1 MNPADS
7 SDNLEPDQS
16 GATELDGTE
25 LVAEEPVKP
34 VSPRLELREPLTPVI
49 ETQDAL
55 DDVCAAIEAGTGPV
69 ALDAERASG
78 YRYSQRAYLVQV
90 RRQGS
95 GSALIDPIA
104 FDDLSQLDAAIGDA
118 EWILH
123 AASQDLV
130 CLAEIEMRPKALFDT
145 ELAGRLL
152 NLPRVGLAALVES
165 QLDRSLAKEH
175 SAADWSTRPLPGPW
189 LHYAALDVEVLVELR
204 DLLDAQL
211 VEAGKRE
218 WAAQEFEA
226 LLSFAGPPTRK
237 EPWRRTSGIHKAR
250 GRRALAVVR
259 ALWEARDAIAADRD
273 ITPGRILPDSSIL
286 EIAQALPAD
295 LQTLK
300 GMRAM
305 RNRGPRRFLSQWHDA
320 IEHAMGLDE
329 RDLPTIGQRFNG
341 PPPPR
346 SWADKNPEAAAR
358 LAACRE
364 VVARIAE
371 THNLPTE
378 NLIAPGFVRALAWE
392 PPVAHTPESV
402 ADTLA
407 AVGAR
412 QWQIDLVAAEL
423 ASVLA
428 SVLDAVPAV
437 PDSDESGSD
446 ESDTAM

>member
-1 MNPADS
+1 MSPADS
-7 SDNLEPDQS
+7 TDNPGADQTD
-16 GATELDGTE
+16 AAELDTTE
-25 LVAEEPVKP
+25 SDADEPVKP
-34 VSPRLELREPLTPVI
+34 ASPRLELREPLTPVI
-49 ETQDAL
+49 ETQAAL
-55 DDVCAAIEAGTGPV
+55 DDICAAIEAGTGPV

-130 CLAEIEMRPKALFDT
+130 CLAEIQMRPKALFDT

-175 SAADWSTRPLPGPW
+175 SAADWSTRPLPDPW
-189 LHYAALDVEVLVELR
+189 LHYAALDVEVLIELR
-204 DLLDAQL
+204 DILDSQL

-250 GRRALAVVR
+250 GRRALGIVR
-259 ALWEARDAIAADRD
+259 ALWEARDGIAADRD

-286 EIAQALPAD
+286 EIAQAAPQD
-295 LQTLK
+295 LETLK
-300 GMRAM
+300 GMRSM
-305 RNRGPRRFLSQWHDA
+305 RNRGPRRFLSQWYDA

-329 RDLPTIGQRFNG
+329 RDLPTIGQRFDG

-346 SWADKNPEAAAR
+346 SWADKNPTAAAR
-358 LAACRE
+358 LGACRE
-364 VVARIAE
+364 VVVRIAE

-392 PPVAHTPESV
+392 PPADHTLEAVAEALGT
-402 ADTLA
+402 A
-407 AVGAR
+407 GAR
-412 QWQIDLVAAEL
+412 QWQIDLVAGEL
-423 ASVLA
+423 AA
-428 SVLDAVPAV
+428 CLDAQPPV
-437 PDSDESGSD
+437 D
-446 ESDTAM
+446 ESDQSDIST

>member
-1 MNPADS
+1 MSPTDSTDNPGADQT
-7 SDNLEPDQS
+7 DT
-16 GATELDGTE
+16 TELDSTE
-25 LVAEEPVKP
+25 LNAEEPVKP
-34 VSPRLELREPLTPVI
+34 ASPRLELREPLTPVI
-49 ETQDAL
+49 ETLAAL
-55 DDVCAAIEAGTGPV
+55 ADICAAIEAGAGPV

-130 CLAEIEMRPKALFDT
+130 CLAEIQMRPKALFDT

-175 SAADWSTRPLPGPW
+175 SAADWSTRPLPDPW
-189 LHYAALDVEVLVELR
+189 LHYAALDVEVLIELR
-204 DLLDAQL
+204 DILDSQL

-226 LLSFAGPPTRK
+226 LLSFAGPPTRR

-250 GRRALAVVR
+250 GRRALGIVR
-259 ALWEARDAIAADRD
+259 ALWEARDGIAADRD

-286 EIAQALPAD
+286 EIAQAAPQD

-300 GMRAM
+300 GMRSM
-305 RNRGPRRFLSQWHDA
+305 RNRGPRRFLSQWYDA

-329 RDLPTIGQRFNG
+329 RDLPTIGQRFDG

-346 SWADKNPEAAAR
+346 SWADKKPAAAAR
-358 LAACRE
+358 LGACRE
-364 VVARIAE
+364 VVVRIAE
-371 THNLPTE
+371 TYNLPTE
-378 NLIAPGFVRALAWE
+378 NLIAPGSVRALAWE
-392 PPVAHTPESV
+392 PPADHTPEAV
-402 ADTLA
+402 AEALGTA
-407 AVGAR
+407 GAR
-412 QWQIDLVAAEL
+412 QWQIDLVAGEL
-423 ASVLA
+423 AA
-428 SVLDAVPAV
+428 CLDAQPPV
-437 PDSDESGSD
+437 DECD
-446 ESDTAM
+446 QSDTVT

>member
-1 MNPADS
+1 MTSADS
-7 SDNLEPDQS
+7 AADPGPDQ
-16 GATELDGTE
+16 ADADAA
-25 LVAEEPVKP
+25 VAEEPVKP
-34 VSPRLELREPLTPVI
+34 ASPRLELREPLTPVV
-49 ETQDAL
+49 ETQKAL
-55 DDVCAAIEAGTGPV
+55 ADVCKAIAAGTGPV

-78 YRYSQRAYLVQV
+78 YRYSQRAYLVQI
-90 RRQGS
+90 RREGA
-95 GSALIDPIA
+95 GSALVDPIA
-104 FDDLSQLDAAIGDA
+104 FDDLSQLDDAIGGA

-123 AASQDLV
+123 AASQDLM

-165 QLDRSLAKEH
+165 QLKRSLAKEH
-175 SAADWSTRPLPGPW
+175 SAADWSTRPLPDPW

-204 DLLDAQL
+204 DILDAQL

-259 ALWEARDAIAADRD
+259 SLWEARDAIAADRD

-286 EIAQALPAD
+286 EIAQAMPNDMA
-295 LQTLK
+295 TLK
-300 GMRAM
+300 GLRAM
-305 RNRGPRRFLSQWHDA
+305 RNRGPRRFISQWHDA
-320 IEHAMGLDE
+320 VEQAMGLDE
-329 RDLPTIGQRFNG
+329 KKLPTIGQRFDG

-378 NLIAPGFVRALAWE
+378 NLIAPGMVRALAWE
-392 PPVAHTPESV
+392 PPAEHTVEAVSS
-402 ADTLA
+402 ALA
-407 AVGAR
+407 AAGAR
-412 QWQIDLVAAEL
+412 QWQIDLAAAEL
-423 ASVLA
+423 ATA
-428 SVLDAVPAV
+428 LDALPPVPETEV
-437 PDSDESGSD
+437 PES
-446 ESDTAM
+446 ETPVQPLET

>member
-1 MNPADS
+1 VTSAESADQT
-7 SDNLEPDQS
+7 DPE
-16 GATELDGTE
+16 ELQ
-25 LVAEEPVKP
+25 VKEPVKP

-49 ETQDAL
+49 DTQEAL
-55 DDVCAAIEAGTGPV
+55 DEVCETISAATGPV

-78 YRYSQRAYLVQV
+78 YRYSQRAYLVQI
-90 RRQGS
+90 RREGA

-104 FDDLSQLDAAIGDA
+104 FNDLSQLDAAIGDA

-123 AASQDLV
+123 AASQDLM

-165 QLDRSLAKEH
+165 QLERSLAKEH
-175 SAADWSTRPLPGPW
+175 SAADWSTRPLPDSW

-204 DLLDAQL
+204 DILDAQL
-211 VEAGKRE
+211 IEAGKRE

-226 LLSFAGPPTRK
+226 LLSFSGPPTRK

-250 GRRALAVVR
+250 GRRALGIVR
-259 ALWEARDAIAADRD
+259 SLWEARDAIAADRD

-286 EIAQALPAD
+286 EIAQAQPTD
-295 LQTLK
+295 LSTLK
-300 GMRAM
+300 ALRAM

-320 IEHAMGLDE
+320 IERAMGLE
-329 RDLPTIGQRFNG
+329 EKELPTIGQRFDG

-378 NLIAPGFVRALAWE
+378 NLIAPGMVRSLAWE
-392 PPVAHTPESV
+392 PPAEHTVETVSG
-402 ADTLA
+402 ALA
-407 AVGAR
+407 AAGAR
-412 QWQIDLVAAEL
+412 QWQIDLAAAEL
-423 ASVLA
+423 ATA
-428 SVLDAVPAV
+428 LDALPPVPETPV
-437 PDSDESGSD
+437 QPLE
-446 ESDTAM
+446 T